1 LTRKNFSKST
11 QVARFKL
18 CGGLCEGK
26 LENGNRCNVVLVP
39 GRWHC
44 DHHNPDGL
52 TGEPTLENARCLCL
66 ECHAIKTR
74 IDVANI
80 ARAKRI
86 EAKHIG
92 VEMPKAKIASKPK
105 QDKPKRDKLD
115 MPPRRSLY
123 EVI

>member
-1 LTRKNFSKST
+1 MTRRNFTKAT

-18 CGGLCEGK
+18 CGGLCECILDAGS
-26 LENGNRCNVVLVP
+26 RCNAVLIP

-66 ECHAIKTR
+66 ECHAIKTKV
-74 IDVANI
+74 DVANI
-80 ARAKRI
+80 AKAKRV

-92 VEMPKAKIASKPK
+92 VEMPKAKIAAPAKPE
-105 QDKPKRDKLD
+105 KPPRDRLD
-115 MPPRRSLY
+115 IPPRRHLY
-123 EVI
+123 EKI